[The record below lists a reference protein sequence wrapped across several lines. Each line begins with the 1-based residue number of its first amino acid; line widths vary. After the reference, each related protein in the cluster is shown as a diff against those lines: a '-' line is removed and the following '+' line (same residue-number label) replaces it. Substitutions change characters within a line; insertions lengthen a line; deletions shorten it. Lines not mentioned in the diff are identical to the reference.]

1 MSIKKYANAEQIL
14 PRELLKEVQKHHS
27 GILWI
32 PAPGSF
38 YKERR
43 QLVIALKSQRIETDE
58 IASLAGITR
67 RRVNQILADHRKET
81 DARQVE
87 DSSGM

>member
-1 MSIKKYANAEQIL
+1 MSIKKYANAEYIL
-14 PRELLKEVQKHHS
+14 PRELLKEVQKYHS

-43 QLVIALKSQRIETDE
+43 QLVIALKSQGIETDE

-67 RRVNQILADHRKET
+67 RRVN
-81 DARQVE
+81 
-87 DSSGM
+87 